1 MNLKGFLLL
10 FVGFCFSIT
19 LFAQNYDSLLQE
31 IRIQQDTNQV
41 ITLITLGK
49 RLRRVDVDSSINTLD
64 MAYRKATLIGYT
76 KGQLD
81 ALMAKGI
88 TYGMNDQYPEATV
101 VFNEIVHLGKMYGY
115 PKTVANAYNSL
126 GVVYKRIGDYP
137 TSYQQYNEALKIY
150 KQNNWVEG
158 MASSYE
164 NLGVLHD
171 LMGEEE
177 QSYEF
182 YKKTYDIYDSLENDK
197 ALKELMGN
205 IAIYYYRK
213 KQYSKAI
220 EIIKGNLNYFEE
232 NNRNYSKI
240 NGINNISNFYIQLE
254 KYDSAIY
261 YATLGIEEANDPSLG
276 QVVASLYYNRAL
288 SNLKKGNYTVA
299 LQDAL
304 ENDKRVSSYGYANK
318 LESKE
323 LLARIYSALKNH
335 EKAANCYHQV
345 VLYKDSLFEEN
356 KVKQFKAEQIKQQ
369 VFDKNKQIIEQQ
381 ADIQSMGLKI
391 EKDKELKIFL
401 IVISFLLMATIVL
414 VYQKYS
420 FKNKMNQ
427 LLENKNKMI
436 SSQKDEIEVINKEL
450 ENRMLRA
457 QINPH
462 FIFNALSSI
471 QHLITSNDKKAAL
484 GYLTKFSALLRQIL
498 ENSINVKVP
507 IADELKFLKIYLDL
521 ESLRFDGNFNYKI
534 VVDPALDVQDQEVP
548 ILLLQP
554 FVENAI
560 LHGLLP
566 KEGDRTLKV
575 EVKDSGEFINYVIE
589 DNGIGRKAA
598 QELKNKKHN
607 RPGRGLSVTAQRIN
621 LLTQGQQAGEVK
633 FEDILNEDQSSGGTR
648 VIIKVPKI

>member
-1 MNLKGFLLL
+1 V
-10 FVGFCFSIT
+10 VGFCFFAS
-19 LFAQNYDSLLQE
+19 LKAQNYDSLLEE
-31 IRIQQDTNQV
+31 IKVQQDTSQV

-49 RLRRVDVDSSINTLD
+49 KLRRVDVDSALNTLD
-64 MAYRKATLIGYT
+64 QAYRKATLIGYT

-81 ALMAKGI
+81 ALMAKGV

-115 PKTVANAYNSL
+115 LKPVANAYNSL
-126 GVVYKRIGDYP
+126 GIVYKRIGDYP
-137 TSYQQYNEALKIY
+137 TSYSQYSEALKIY

-171 LMGEEE
+171 LMGEMDE
-177 QSYEF
+177 SYDY
-182 YKKTYDIYDSLENDK
+182 YKKTYVIYDSLGYERS
-197 ALKELMGN
+197 LKELMGN

-220 EIIKGNLNYFEE
+220 EIIKGNLKYFEA
-232 NNRNYSKI
+232 NNRNYSKV

-261 YATLGIEEANDPSLG
+261 YASMGIEEAKDPTLG
-276 QVVASLYYNRAL
+276 QVIASLYYNRAL
-288 SNLKKGNYTVA
+288 ANFKMGKFTEALK
-299 LQDAL
+299 DAMI
-304 ENDKRVSSYGYANK
+304 NDEKVREYGYANN

-323 LLARIYSALKNH
+323 LLARVYSGMNNYQR
-335 EKAANCYHQV
+335 AADNYRLV
-345 VLYKDSLFEEN
+345 AMYKDSLFEEN

-369 VFDKNKQIIEQQ
+369 VFDKNKQITEQQ
-381 ADIQSMGLKI
+381 ADIQSMGLRI
-391 EKDKELKIFL
+391 ERDKELKIFL
-401 IVISFLLMATIVL
+401 IVISLLLLATIVL

-420 FKNKMNQ
+420 FKNKVNQ

-436 SSQKDEIEVINKEL
+436 SSQKDEIETINKEL

-484 GYLTKFSALLRQIL
+484 GYLTKFSSLLRQIL

-507 IADELKFLKIYLDL
+507 IADELKFLKIYLEL
-521 ESLRFDGNFNYKI
+521 ESLRFDGNFEYKI

-566 KEGDRTLKV
+566 KEGERMLKV
-575 EVKDSGEFINYVIE
+575 EVNDNGDFINYTIE

-598 QELKNKKHN
+598 QELKNKKPN
-607 RPGRGLSVTAQRIN
+607 APSRGLSVTAQRIN
-621 LLTQGQQAGEVK
+621 LLTQGQKAGGVV
-633 FEDILNEDQSSGGTR
+633 FEDILKDDDIPAGTR